1 MGWIELHRKPG
12 EDDKAFFAHEL
23 GPGFVVE
30 DASRNRGEE
39 AVGSTIGVFSV
50 MVLAQE
56 MNVSISRRVLW
67 VGLKSF

>member
-1 MGWIELHRKPG
+1 M
-12 EDDKAFFAHEL
+12 DKAIWR
-23 GPGFVVE
+23 
-30 DASRNRGEE
+30 ASSMNRGEE
-39 AVGSTIGVFSV
+39 AVGSTVGVFSV